1 MVAMFIDE
9 ARVKLRAGNGG
20 HGCVSFRR
28 EKYLPKGGPDGGDG
42 GDGGS
47 VILEC
52 DENVS
57 DLRQFHFTPHWEAKN
72 GRGGQ
77 GSGKDGRNGADRIL
91 KVPPGTVVVDNRLE
105 SVACELL
112 GHGER
117 VTLLKGG
124 RGGWGNTRFKTSVNR
139 APRQFKEGEP
149 GQRGEYTFVLKTL
162 ADVAAVGFPN
172 AGKSTLIGMITAAAP
187 KTAAYPFT
195 TIHPNVGVVTFD
207 DPAVRLTLADVPGLI
222 EGAHANR
229 GLGHRFLRHIERCLV
244 ILHLIDMAGTDN
256 RDPRDDYRVLRE
268 ELERYDPAV
277 AAKPH
282 FVAANKMDE
291 SAAAEN
297 LEAFRAAHPEVDLLP
312 VSCLLGEGLDEL
324 KAHMLRE
331 VGRAREALAEAA
343 KAERAE
349 ADSDGF
355 EGAD

>member
-1 MVAMFIDE
+1 MFIDE

-42 GDGGS
+42 GDGGA

-57 DLRQFHFTPHWEAKN
+57 DLRQYHFTPHWEAKN

-77 GSGKDGRNGADRIL
+77 GSGKDGKNGADRIL

-105 SVACELL
+105 TIACELL
-112 GHGER
+112 AHGER
-117 VTLLKGG
+117 LTLLKGG

-149 GQRGEYTFVLKTL
+149 GQRGEYTFILKTL

-172 AGKSTLIGMITAAAP
+172 AGKSTLVGMLTAAAP

-207 DPAVRLTLADVPGLI
+207 DSAERLTLADIPGLI

-229 GLGHRFLRHIERCLV
+229 GLGHRFLRHIERCHV
-244 ILHLIDMAGTDN
+244 VLHLVDMAGVDD
-256 RDPRDDYRVLRE
+256 RDPREDYRVLRD

-282 FVAANKMDE
+282 FVGANKMDE
-291 SAAAEN
+291 PAAREN
-297 LEAFRAAHPEVDLLP
+297 LAAFRAAYPDVYVVP
-312 VSCLLGEGLDEL
+312 VSCLLEEGLGPL
-324 KAHMLRE
+324 KEHMLRE
-331 VGRAREALAEAA
+331 VRRVRAELDEAA
-343 KAERAE
+343 AEERVAQP
-349 ADSDGF
+349 ADGE
-355 EGAD
+355 EGAR

>member
-1 MVAMFIDE
+1 MFIDE

-47 VILEC
+47 VVLEC

-72 GRGGQ
+72 GRSGQ
-77 GSGKDGRNGADRIL
+77 GSGKDGKNGKDCVLR
-91 KVPPGTVVVDNRLE
+91 VPPGTVVVDQRIE
-105 SVACELL
+105 AVACELTV
-112 GHGER
+112 HGER
-117 VTLLKGG
+117 VPLLKGG

-149 GQRGEYTFVLKTL
+149 GQRGEYTLILKTL
-162 ADVAAVGFPN
+162 ADIGAVGYPN
-172 AGKSTLIGMITAAAP
+172 AGKSTLIGMLTAAAP

-195 TIHPNVGVVTFD
+195 TIHPNVGVVVFD
-207 DPAVRLTLADVPGLI
+207 DPAERVTLADIPGLI

-244 ILHLIDMAGTDN
+244 LLHLIDMAGVDE
-256 RDPRDDYRVLRE
+256 RDPREDYRVLRD
-268 ELERYDPAV
+268 ELARYDSAV

-282 FVAANKMDE
+282 FVVANKMDE
-291 SAAAEN
+291 AAAAEN
-297 LEAFRAAHPEVDLLP
+297 LAAFRREYPSTFVLP
-312 VSCLLGEGLDEL
+312 VSCLLGEGLADL
-324 KAHMLRE
+324 RRHMLAE
-331 VGRAREALAEAA
+331 VRRARADAEREAA
-343 KAERAE
+343 GRTVAA
-349 ADSDGF
+349 G
-355 EGAD
+355 EGVSGVE